1 MHKQEQKPVEQKKQY
16 SAPTL
21 VVHGG
26 VEQLTQVEGG
36 GSRPVTFDGR
46 KG

>member
-36 GSRPVTFDGR
+36 SRPVTFPGPS
-46 KG
+46 

>member
-1 MHKQEQKPVEQKKQY
+1 MQEQKPVEKKQY
-16 SAPTL
+16 TAPTL

-36 GSRPVTFDGR
+36 GSRPVKTF
-46 KG
+46 

>member
-1 MHKQEQKPVEQKKQY
+1 MQKQQPVEKKQY

-26 VEQLTQVEGG
+26 VGQLTQIEGG
-36 GSRPVTFDGR
+36 GSQPIVTLSK